1 MRTCILC
8 RESDRTSCVDYC
20 AGSAHWVPPEPVIY
34 AGWSHSAWNAIFHN
48 QHIPKH
54 VADTWGVTH
63 RVIWCVIKCS
73 SSTRPYNIVLT
84 GNIVSNDQ
92 MVFLNSWNI
101 KFHETMMWKLLQVWD
116 CRTKENFNPQQC
128 GDPEIA
134 PSVSQ
139 EIDNVVGNNGW
150 YLLAL
155 MAFPMQCN
163 VTRHQLHW

>member
-1 MRTCILC
+1 MFLKGLHPINMRTCILC

-20 AGSAHWVPPEPVIY
+20 AGSAHWVPPEPVNIC
-34 AGWSHSAWNAIFHN
+34 WLKPLCMKCN
-48 QHIPKH
+48 IPQPAYPRTRGRY
-54 VADTWGVTH
+54 VIH

-139 EIDNVVGNNGW
+139 K
-150 YLLAL
+150 
-155 MAFPMQCN
+155 
-163 VTRHQLHW
+163 